1 MSTHALVG
9 AVGGAGTTRSCL
21 ELGAVLAR
29 AGREVAVLDA
39 AYATQGLADHVPGRI
54 RTDITALCT
63 DDRPLEAALYDLE
76 VPAGRL
82 SVCPARAPFERLA
95 RAKTPE
101 AAQRF
106 EDRVAGAAR
115 AFDHVLVDTPPV
127 AANQAVAAVTAAERV
142 TVVAPAGPRGDDGLA
157 RANDRL
163 ADLDVTA
170 ATLRTWAED
179 GGDAAI
185 PASDTTD
192 PAAVPICAA
201 GDGAFQQAVAG
212 AAASLFGV
220 ELSIEGESGLLDGL
234 R

>member
-9 AVGGAGTTRSCL
+9 AVGGAGTTRCCL

-29 AGREVAVLDA
+29 AGREVALLDA
-39 AYATQGLADHVPGRI
+39 AYATQGLGDHVPGRV
-54 RTDITALCT
+54 RADITALCT
-63 DDRPLEAALYDLE
+63 DDRPLEAALYDIE

-82 SVCPARAPFERLA
+82 AACPSRAPFERVA

-106 EDRVAGAAR
+106 EERLAEAAR
-115 AFDHVLVDTPPV
+115 TFDHVLVDTPPV
-127 AANQAVAAVTAAERV
+127 AANQAVAAVTTAERV

-157 RANDRL
+157 RAKDRL
-163 ADLDVTA
+163 ADLEVTA

-185 PASDTTD
+185 PATGTTD
-192 PAAVPICAA
+192 PTAVPTCAT
-201 GDGAFQQAVAG
+201 GNGTFQQAVAG
-212 AAASLFGV
+212 AAASLFDIELTV
-220 ELSIEGESGLLDGL
+220 ESEGGLLDGL

>member
-9 AVGGAGTTRSCL
+9 AVGGAGTNRSCL

-39 AYATQGLADHVPGRI
+39 AYATQGLADHVPGRV

-76 VPAGRL
+76 LPVGRL
-82 SVCPARAPFERLA
+82 AACPARAPFERLA

-106 EDRVAGAAR
+106 EERIAEAAR
-115 AFDHVLVDTPPV
+115 SFDYVLVDAPPV

-142 TVVAPAGPRGDDGLA
+142 TVVAPAGPRGDDGL
-157 RANDRL
+157 N
-163 ADLDVTA
+163 VTTA
-170 ATLRTWAED
+170 ILRTWAEEE
-179 GGDAAI
+179 GDAAI
-185 PASDTTD
+185 PESPTTD
-192 PAAVPICAA
+192 PAAVSTCAT

-220 ELSIEGESGLLDGL
+220 DLAVEEGGGLLDGL